1 MQARGGEPSLGELFS
16 ELSRQLTTLVRQ
28 EITLAKTETSHKV
41 ARVGKDVGMLA
52 VGAAVLYAGLLGI
65 GAAIILLLA
74 HVMPA
79 WVSALI
85 VGVVVAAVGGFLV
98 QRGRQ
103 ALTNEDLTP
112 RQTVESLKENAA
124 WAKEQTR

>member
-98 QRGRQ
+98 QRGRE

>member
-74 HVMPA
+74 QVMPA

-98 QRGRQ
+98 QRGRE